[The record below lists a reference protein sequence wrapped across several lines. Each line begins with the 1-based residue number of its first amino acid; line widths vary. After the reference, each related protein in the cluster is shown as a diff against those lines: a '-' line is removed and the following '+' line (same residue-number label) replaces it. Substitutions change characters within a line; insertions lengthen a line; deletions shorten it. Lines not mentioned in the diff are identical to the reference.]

1 MNIQAW
7 DEFSWILEGLEHIQE
22 QMSARPLTCCPR
34 AQNKG
39 LGILSIY
46 MLIGAV
52 GLDEIFLR
60 ENIK

>member
-7 DEFSWILEGLEHIQE
+7 DEFSWILEGLEHIHG
-22 QMSARPLTCCPR
+22 QMSARLLTCWPR
-34 AQNKG
+34 AQSKG

-46 MLIGAV
+46 MLIGAM

>member
-1 MNIQAW
+1 MSIQAW
-7 DEFSWILEGLEHIQE
+7 DEFSWILEGFEHIQG
-22 QMSARPLTCCPR
+22 QMSARPSTCWPR
-34 AQNKG
+34 AQSKG

>member
-7 DEFSWILEGLEHIQE
+7 DEFSWILEGPVHIHG
-22 QMSARPLTCCPR
+22 QMSARPLTCWPR
-34 AQNKG
+34 AQSKG

-60 ENIK
+60 QNIK